1 VPKKKGGQAENLS
14 ALVCKLHSRQAAGVL
29 TPIDKHVRFNRHGCL
44 ANIERDVIR
53 ERPGVRRPSDRFAR
67 VPASAHPC
75 LYVLAASLGH
85 EQSSF
90 LWYKWGTK

>member
-1 VPKKKGGQAENLS
+1 
-14 ALVCKLHSRQAAGVL
+14 
-29 TPIDKHVRFNRHGCL
+29 
-44 ANIERDVIR
+44 
-53 ERPGVRRPSDRFAR
+53 

-90 LWYKWGTK
+90 LWYK